1 MGRRFAGFKVGRFS
15 RTGLA
20 FRFLLPLF
28 AFTGQIWQKVS
39 NMSKTSLLSD
49 QSR

>member
-1 MGRRFAGFKVGRFS
+1 MGSRFAAFGVVRFS
-15 RTGLA
+15 RIGSAFGL
-20 FRFLLPLF
+20 FLPLF
-28 AFTGQIWQKVS
+28 VLMGPIWQRVS

>member
-1 MGRRFAGFKVGRFS
+1 MSCRFAGFKVGRFS
-15 RTGLA
+15 TIGLA
-20 FRFLLPLF
+20 FGFFLPLF
-28 AFTGQIWQKVS
+28 AFMGLFWERVS